1 MINIHI
7 DNAENYPSYVLAHV
21 AGLIQ
26 VMAQYAGAVEKKMAE
41 MGAQSS
47 SGKAPEVF
55 PKIVPRTIFTEQKYD
70 LRSEYNNAIRGGGT
84 TPVPESSGLQEFGQV
99 HSQSAPQSEST

>member
-7 DNAENYPSYVLAHV
+7 DNAENYPSHVLAHV

-47 SGKAPEVF
+47 SEKPPEVF
-55 PKIVPRTIFTEQKYD
+55 PKIVPGTISTAQRYD
-70 LRSEYNNAIRGGGT
+70 LRSEYNNAIRGRGT
-84 TPVPESSGLQEFGQV
+84 TPVPESSGLQELGQV